1 MEGYKVKHGEG
12 KEILIQE
19 STDNLFTIN
28 DEQFSLDIVDLGK
41 GRFHIIKNNKS
52 FNAEIVEIDRNKKKF
67 TIKVNNN
74 IYELALEDKYDML
87 LQKLGMDTI
96 GASGVSDLLAPMP
109 GLVLNAVVAAG
120 DTVKKNDPLVVLE
133 AMKME
138 NVLKSPIDGVIKEV
152 SVNSGDTVEKNQTL
166 IIFES

>member
-1 MEGYKVKHGEG
+1 
-12 KEILIQE
+12 
-19 STDNLFTIN
+19 
-28 DEQFSLDIVDLGK
+28 
-41 GRFHIIKNNKS
+41 
-52 FNAEIVEIDRNKKKF
+52 
-67 TIKVNNN
+67 
-74 IYELALEDKYDML
+74 ML

-109 GLVLNAVVAAG
+109 GLVLSAAVSAG
-120 DTVKKNDPLVVLE
+120 DTVKKDDPLVVLE

>member
-19 STDNLFTIN
+19 VEDNLFKVN
-28 DEQFSLDIVDLGK
+28 EEQLSLDIADLGK
-41 GRFHIIKNNKS
+41 GRFHILKNNKS
-52 FNAEIVEIDRNKKKF
+52 FNAELVEIDRVKKQF
-67 TIKVNNN
+67 TIKVNNTT
-74 IYELALEDKYDML
+74 YELELEDKYDML
-87 LQKLGMDTI
+87 LQKLGMDAI
-96 GASGVSDLLAPMP
+96 GASAVSDLLAPMP
-109 GLVLNAVVAAG
+109 GLVLSTAVSAG
-120 DTVKKNDPLVVLE
+120 DTVKKDDPLVVLE